1 MSVFIQVAF
10 AGHNRPED
18 LGDASVVREGLDRA
32 LAQLREA
39 GFEHGR
45 LFCGLAAGADTL
57 AVERWRQHG
66 LGPVH
71 LVLPFLDD
79 SQCPEPPDAVGDLVT
94 RLDGAAAEAEGRNP
108 HLQQTRLIV
117 EAADIV
123 VVVWNGAAAKGA
135 GGTADAV
142 LYALEL
148 SRPVLWINPAQGG
161 RVKLIQPEPLPID
174 FHFLEFLE
182 GLAGP
187 ELPPHLVEATP
198 EALRAAVGVTTAHHA
213 HAEHEDA
220 KAGHVLDAFL
230 HRYAWRTY
238 AFFRRFV
245 GGKVHGPSAPE
256 VETPA
261 SLKAQAGF
269 TILTRAYH
277 RWDRVANRLSAV
289 HRSEQLLLVLAMI
302 AAALIGS
309 AWAIW
314 PSFKLPAVWIEMI
327 LSIGAL
333 LVWASASDTQQHER
347 WSQARFLAE
356 QLRVARAGWAL
367 GLSIDCAD
375 PGAPPERFREER
387 DVRRAAGIPA
397 GDFDVERV
405 SEWGRWAMNELIQGQ
420 AAYHHGSGQR
430 DGRIA
435 HRIHHLE
442 DASFVC
448 LFVVFAG
455 YLSVHFTPLGPR
467 LPHWTAG
474 VVSMVGTTMPAIGA
488 STMALDAKLEF
499 QEQSARSRT
508 IAHTLEALAAAL
520 GSRPTF
526 DSMRHA
532 ARVAMRV
539 HMTEAN
545 HWREGSNRRR
555 LFRP

>member
-18 LGDASVVREGLDRA
+18 LGAASVVRNGLDTA
-32 LAQLREA
+32 FAQLHAA
-39 GFEHGR
+39 GFAHGR

-57 AVERWRQHG
+57 AVERWRKSG
-66 LGPVH
+66 LGQVH

-79 SQCPEPPDAVGDLVT
+79 AQCPAPPGKMGALVT

-148 SRPVLWINPAQGG
+148 ARPVLWINPADG
-161 RVKLIQPEPLPID
+161 RVRLIEPEPLPID

-182 GLAGP
+182 GLTGAEP
-187 ELPPHLVEATP
+187 RHVVEPTP
-198 EALRAAVGVTTAHHA
+198 EALRAAVGIAPEPKAHGEEEEGKHA
-213 HAEHEDA
+213 
-220 KAGHVLDAFL
+220 HVLDAFL

-238 AFFRRFV
+238 SAFRKLV
-245 GGKVHGPSAPE
+245 GGKIHAALAPE

-261 SLKAQAGF
+261 SLKAQPGF

-289 HRSEQLLLVLAMI
+289 HRSEQLLLVMAMI
-302 AAALIGS
+302 SAALIGS

-314 PSFKLPAVWIEMI
+314 PEFKLPAVWLEMVI
-327 LSIGAL
+327 SVCAL

-375 PGAPPERFREER
+375 PGAPPDRFHEER
-387 DVRRAAGIPA
+387 EVRRAAGLPSGA
-397 GDFDVERV
+397 FDAARV
-405 SEWGRWAMNELIQGQ
+405 DEWGRWAMHELIQGQ

-435 HRIHHLE
+435 HRIHQLE
-442 DASFVC
+442 DASFIT
-448 LFVVFAG
+448 LFAVFAL
-455 YLSVHFTPLGPR
+455 YLSVHFTPIGAK

-474 VVSMVGTTMPAIGA
+474 VVSLVGATMPAIGA

-508 IAHTLEALAAAL
+508 IAHVLEALAEGL
-520 GSRPTF
+520 GGRPTF
-526 DSMRHA
+526 DGMRHA
-532 ARVAMRV
+532 ARVAMRL
-539 HMTEAN
+539 HMAEAN